1 VRALRIGAFLTLM
14 LAVLLGVWFIFVSSP
29 QNEHEPAAETDMAN
43 ATTFSK
49 ILAAESFTLANGLQ
63 VAVIPDPK
71 SAEIFHMVWY
81 KVGAADDPP
90 GKSGLAH
97 FVEHLTF
104 GGTQTFTEREF
115 TRTLKH
121 VGDKQDAFTTRDQ
134 TVYYQMVPPKHLATV
149 MQLEA
154 DRMSNVVVTEESMAS
169 EREEVLE
176 ERQEMDRDPRA
187 LLDYRMH
194 TVLYR
199 DHPYGI
205 PGLGW
210 PQEMDSITPEEAIAF
225 YRLWYAPNNAIVL
238 VYGDITAEEVKPLIE
253 KYYGGIPARAIP
265 ARRMPS
271 DVMPKEA
278 QSVVINDD
286 RASESIWRRSYLA
299 PSYTAGATEHTY
311 ALQVLA
317 EVLGGGPESRLHQS
331 LVVKKALAQ
340 KVGVDYEPD
349 SVGLTTF
356 SIHVIFSPG
365 ADLDEVAKAVDLEL
379 QALIADGPSSSEVVR
394 AQQHTKAE
402 TAFFEDNIPGA
413 AQLIGNAL
421 TSGQTLED
429 LKAWSERIAAVT
441 IEQVREAARAVF
453 LSDRSVTG
461 ILLPE
466 LSK

>member
-1 VRALRIGAFLTLM
+1 VRALRIGAFLAFALV
-14 LAVLLGVWFIFVSSP
+14 VLVALWQVSTARKD
-29 QNEHEPAAETDMAN
+29 EPAAEMDLAN

-176 ERQEMDRDPRA
+176 ERQEMDHDPRA

-238 VYGDITAEEVKPLIE
+238 VYGDITVEEVKPLIE

-265 ARRMPS
+265 ARRMPNE
-271 DVMPKEA
+271 VMPKEA
-278 QSVVINDD
+278 QSVVINDN

-299 PSYTAGATEHTY
+299 PSYTAGATEHTDEIDKRLVLVTITPARVTAGQRAVCRLRAPSRGQFKEFASGLRRPCSWAALASGQQILRRRARLARRGPVPDRAPASGCRRPPRPSARVLQASPPAVLVPG
-311 ALQVLA
+311 ALQPLTQA
-317 EVLGGGPESRLHQS
+317 GSRRNLRCR
-331 LVVKKALAQ
+331 
-340 KVGVDYEPD
+340 
-349 SVGLTTF
+349 
-356 SIHVIFSPG
+356 
-365 ADLDEVAKAVDLEL
+365 
-379 QALIADGPSSSEVVR
+379 QA
-394 AQQHTKAE
+394 H
-402 TAFFEDNIPGA
+402 
-413 AQLIGNAL
+413 
-421 TSGQTLED
+421 
-429 LKAWSERIAAVT
+429 
-441 IEQVREAARAVF
+441 AR
-453 LSDRSVTG
+453 
-461 ILLPE
+461 
-466 LSK
+466 